1 MFSQFF
7 VLSLRGDTILHKDCK
22 FLFIITSTLYYFYAN
37 ISTYRKLFFPRINQF
52 MILLKW
58 LDTFSA
64 WCRAFI
70 CFLMSDEEIKLAYLN
85 TPYVLSWLTPFFFLL
100 AIYLVRKDLEVVKHT
115 SYNSTQEMFLAQVGI
130 QNSFSEDQEG
140 C

>member
-22 FLFIITSTLYYFYAN
+22 YAPPLFTPAAKQASLIDSAPFCDRRSFNILVTN
-37 ISTYRKLFFPRINQF
+37 ISCSST
-52 MILLKW
+52 
-58 LDTFSA
+58 
-64 WCRAFI
+64 C
-70 CFLMSDEEIKLAYLN
+70 C
-85 TPYVLSWLTPFFFLL
+85 V
-100 AIYLVRKDLEVVKHT
+100 VRKDLEVVKYT

-140 C
+140 CQVPFFVSFLWSRHVMMQKAERFVC